1 MSPFAAALYSIRL
14 ERNICQAELSELIG
28 YEQAYISA
36 LEVGAKGPPT
46 EAFVDKLI
54 TELNITGE
62 EQARLLEAANAS
74 SRKLVIPCNAPKDV
88 YWLLSDLKKYIHNLS
103 TAQIQLLRQILP
115 LQETINVKPQTELN
129 RVKRRKKEEV
139 NM

>member
-14 ERNICQAELSELIG
+14 DRNICQAELSEMIG

-46 EAFVDKLI
+46 EAFVEKLI

-74 SRKLVIPCNAPKDV
+74 SRKLVIPLYAK
-88 YWLLSDLKKYIHNLS
+88 
-103 TAQIQLLRQILP
+103 ALRTP
-115 LQETINVKPQTELN
+115 
-129 RVKRRKKEEV
+129 
-139 NM
+139 

>member
-14 ERNICQAELSELIG
+14 DRNICQAELSELIG

-62 EQARLLEAANAS
+62 EQACLLEAANAS
-74 SRKLVIPCNAPKDV
+74 SRKLVIACNAPKDV
-88 YWLLSDLKKYIHNLS
+88 YWLLSDLKKHIHSLS
-103 TAQIQLLRQILP
+103 TAQIQLLRQILV
-115 LQETINVKPQTELN
+115 LQETINVKPLTELN